1 MSLKL
6 ERNRVTLEK
15 YNSIQLLR
23 IVPNETKMENEENVD
38 RTIENAVRE
47 QKVKMPRRQ
56 QKRLRKIVKINY
68 NYRDVDLSDGGVS
81 DRWSNRRG
89 TWCGSATETSAADD
103 DLCLALHVR
112 TADHHNNHAHAAPPN
127 SRAREKYCNSIDI
140 RHQRQPATLSERSSM
155 GWFPWRSVRRTRSTG
170 RWSFPLMVRF

>member
-47 QKVKMPRRQ
+47 QKVKMPR
-56 QKRLRKIVKINY
+56 
-68 NYRDVDLSDGGVS
+68 
-81 DRWSNRRG
+81 
-89 TWCGSATETSAADD
+89 
-103 DLCLALHVR
+103 
-112 TADHHNNHAHAAPPN
+112 
-127 SRAREKYCNSIDI
+127 
-140 RHQRQPATLSERSSM
+140 M
-155 GWFPWRSVRRTRSTG
+155 
-170 RWSFPLMVRF
+170 

>member
-6 ERNRVTLEK
+6 ERNRATLEK
-15 YNSIQLLR
+15 YNSIQRLR
-23 IVPNETKMENEENVD
+23 IVSNETKRENEESVD

-81 DRWSNRRG
+81 DRGSNPF
-89 TWCGSATETSAADD
+89 
-103 DLCLALHVR
+103 R
-112 TADHHNNHAHAAPPN
+112 TA
-127 SRAREKYCNSIDI
+127 
-140 RHQRQPATLSERSSM
+140 
-155 GWFPWRSVRRTRSTG
+155 V
-170 RWSFPLMVRF
+170 